1 MKRIALIIESVQ
13 EGQYWGRVHYEDD
26 LIVEEASSL
35 ELLERKMKNLLKDFH
50 GLNPKTIEFD
60 LQYDIVGLFEEKN
73 FLNVSAIA
81 QLAGIN
87 SSLMRQYTA
96 GKKFP
101 SFERASKIISVI
113 NEIGKDLRNVKLAS
127 LTYYQSSKPAKK
139 KGEKV

>member
-35 ELLERKMKNLLKDFH
+35 ELLERKMKKLLKDFH
-50 GLNPKTIEFD
+50 ELNPKTIEFD

-113 NEIGKDLRNVKLAS
+113 NDIGKDLRNVKLAS
-127 LTYYQSSKPAKK
+127 LTYYKSSKSAKK
-139 KGEKV
+139 KVEKV